1 MEIPYVIRR
10 LSIFLAMLAILASMV
25 PVLANS
31 NSDGSTGVEGTISAG
46 PVVGGPAKQ
55 GKASTAPLANVSF
68 LVKKGDQVVDSFQ
81 VDEQGHFR
89 VILSPGHYAVVR
101 KDFTSAVGSYG
112 PFEVDI
118 VEGQMKKLH
127 WQCDTGLR

>member
-1 MEIPYVIRR
+1 
-10 LSIFLAMLAILASMV
+10 MV
-25 PVLANS
+25 PAPANS
-31 NSDGSTGVEGTISAG
+31 NSDKITGVQGTISAS

-55 GKASTAPLANVSF
+55 GKDSTAPLANIAF

-81 VDEQGHFR
+81 TDEQGHFR
-89 VILSPGHYAVVR
+89 IILSPGHYTIVR
-101 KDFTSAVGSYG
+101 KDFTAAVGSYG

-118 VEGQMKKLH
+118 AEGEMKNVH